1 MLNLFLNSI
10 NYVILMQGEIRFE
23 KNFKS
28 YLKNQYFSVKN
39 IHDLKNLTY
48 FMLNYAYQNILKKKD
63 NNHIEKLNTK
73 KLSQVTYDI
82 FNI

>member
-1 MLNLFLNSI
+1 
-10 NYVILMQGEIRFE
+10 
-23 KNFKS
+23 
-28 YLKNQYFSVKN
+28 
-39 IHDLKNLTY
+39 
-48 FMLNYAYQNILKKKD
+48 MLNYAYQNILKKKKD